1 MPSPRAVK
9 VVRRTLA
16 SGEVREYHYPRGPR
30 VEREQPARIVAGS
43 VGALIE
49 AWRRSPEWA
58 DLADATRAN
67 YTIYLRSLAGL
78 EREPAADVRRRHIIA
93 LRNAIAVARGNGA
106 ATGFVRAASALWAWA
121 IDAELAETSP
131 AARLKPLRHGEL
143 AAWPEAALADALA
156 KLPEAYRRVVLL
168 AVYTGQRRGDLIR
181 LSWGQYD
188 GAAIRLRQGKTGATL
203 VVPAHR
209 ELRALLDAWR
219 QTATTTTI
227 LAAPNGGAWT
237 DRHLSRELGARMRAI
252 GWPGLTL
259 HGLRKLAAVRL
270 AQAGATLHEIAAIGG
285 WKSLSMVQH
294 YTKAADQHALAQAAI
309 VRLENVRVTG
319 KRSKKTG
326 G

>member
-16 SGEVREYHYPRGPR
+16 SGEVREYRYPRGPR
-30 VEREQPARIVAGS
+30 AERELPARIVVGS

-131 AARLKPLRHGEL
+131 AARLKPLRQGEL
-143 AAWPEAALADALA
+143 ATWPEAALADALA

-181 LSWGQYD
+181 LSWSLI
-188 GAAIRLRQGKTGATL
+188 A
-203 VVPAHR
+203 
-209 ELRALLDAWR
+209 
-219 QTATTTTI
+219 
-227 LAAPNGGAWT
+227 AAPVEASSG
-237 DRHLSRELGARMRAI
+237 SPRAI
-252 GWPGLTL
+252 HRRTSRRLSGS
-259 HGLRKLAAVRL
+259 VRC
-270 AQAGATLHEIAAIGG
+270 
-285 WKSLSMVQH
+285 
-294 YTKAADQHALAQAAI
+294 
-309 VRLENVRVTG
+309 R
-319 KRSKKTG
+319 
-326 G
+326 